1 MNDNW
6 KVKKV
11 ERLGSDYR
19 LTVGPN
25 REMDPDAVGVI
36 TVAAILTL
44 VTLYFIGLVGFSYTW
59 WVALII
65 FFVWLV
71 LHFAYWAVTT
81 ILASVSV
88 VVFFIYVFVFA

>member
-6 KVKKV
+6 KLKKV
-11 ERLGSDYR
+11 EKLGSDYR

-25 REMDPDAVGVI
+25 REMDPEAVGII

-44 VTLYFIGLVGFSYTW
+44 VTLYFIGLAGLSLTW

-65 FFVWLV
+65 LFVWIV
-71 LHFAYWAVTT
+71 LHLAYSAVTT
-81 ILASVSV
+81 ILAAVSV
-88 VVFFIYVFVFA
+88 VVFLIYVFVFA